1 MERKQFTW
9 YRSYYDALKELPA
22 EEFRDIVL
30 AVCAYALDGEETE
43 LSGVARAIF
52 TLIRPTLEV
61 GRSKAENRSRT
72 EQTSISAEQTGNR
85 PEQTKNKP
93 EQTQNKRKQTGNKPE
108 QTRKEKEGEGE
119 REEESE
125 SEREG
130 ENDMLKILPP
140 GGGNTKSPA
149 ATAGVSPFSSAV
161 AMVQADYL
169 NRVNAAASPA
179 SLDELAGFVEA
190 MGPDCCRRAFDI
202 ALDERITRWSY
213 IRGILQDKQQRGVKC
228 LADWD
233 ALDNRR
239 RERGGNGQRG
249 QERKSWTDICEEMEG
264 AT

>member
-61 GRSKAENRSRT
+61 GRSKAENRRRT

-108 QTRKEKEGEGE
+108 QTRKEKEKEKE
-119 REEESE
+119 REKESE
-125 SEREG
+125 
-130 ENDMLKILPP
+130 NDSYCSPP
-140 GGGNTKSPA
+140 PPSGPKRFVPPTLAEVQSYVAQRQSPVDPQGFIDFYASKGWMVGKTPMKDWKA
-149 ATAGVSPFSSAV
+149 AC
-161 AMVQADYL
+161 
-169 NRVNAAASPA
+169 RNA
-179 SLDELAGFVEA
+179 ETWE
-190 MGPDCCRRAFDI
+190 
-202 ALDERITRWSY
+202 RWS
-213 IRGILQDKQQRGVKC
+213 RTEASAPPKKG
-228 LADWD
+228 LAQ
-233 ALDNRR
+233 AL
-239 RERGGNGQRG
+239 
-249 QERKSWTDICEEMEG
+249 TDRQMEKYMG
-264 AT
+264 W

>member
-93 EQTQNKRKQTGNKPE
+93 EQTENKRKQTGNKPE
-108 QTRKEKEGEGE
+108 QTRKEKEKEKE
-119 REEESE
+119 REKESE
-125 SEREG
+125 
-130 ENDMLKILPP
+130 NDSYCSPP
-140 GGGNTKSPA
+140 PPSGPKRFVPPTLAEVQSYVAQRQSPVDPQGFIDFYASKGWMVGKTPMKDWKA
-149 ATAGVSPFSSAV
+149 AC
-161 AMVQADYL
+161 
-169 NRVNAAASPA
+169 RNA
-179 SLDELAGFVEA
+179 ETWE
-190 MGPDCCRRAFDI
+190 
-202 ALDERITRWSY
+202 RWS
-213 IRGILQDKQQRGVKC
+213 RTEASAPPKKG
-228 LADWD
+228 LAQ
-233 ALDNRR
+233 AL
-239 RERGGNGQRG
+239 
-249 QERKSWTDICEEMEG
+249 TDRQMEKYMG
-264 AT
+264 W

>member
-93 EQTQNKRKQTGNKPE
+93 EQTENKRKQTGNKPE
-108 QTRKEKEGEGE
+108 QTRKEKEKEKE
-119 REEESE
+119 REKESE
-125 SEREG
+125 NDSYCSPPPPSGPKRFVPPTLAEVQSYVAERQ
-130 ENDMLKILPP
+130 
-140 GGGNTKSPA
+140 SPVDPQGFIDFYASKGWMVGKTPRKDWKA
-149 ATAGVSPFSSAV
+149 AC
-161 AMVQADYL
+161 
-169 NRVNAAASPA
+169 RNA
-179 SLDELAGFVEA
+179 ETWE
-190 MGPDCCRRAFDI
+190 
-202 ALDERITRWSY
+202 RWS
-213 IRGILQDKQQRGVKC
+213 RTEASAPPKKG
-228 LADWD
+228 LAQ
-233 ALDNRR
+233 AL
-239 RERGGNGQRG
+239 
-249 QERKSWTDICEEMEG
+249 TDRQMEKYMG
-264 AT
+264 W

>member
-108 QTRKEKEGEGE
+108 QTRKEKEKEKE
-119 REEESE
+119 REKESE
-125 SEREG
+125 
-130 ENDMLKILPP
+130 NDSYCSPP
-140 GGGNTKSPA
+140 PPSGPKRFVPPTLA
-149 ATAGVSPFSSAV
+149 E
-161 AMVQADYL
+161 VQAYVAQCQSPVDPQGFIDFYASKGWMVGKTPMKDWKAAC
-169 NRVNAAASPA
+169 RNA
-179 SLDELAGFVEA
+179 ETWE
-190 MGPDCCRRAFDI
+190 
-202 ALDERITRWSY
+202 RWS
-213 IRGILQDKQQRGVKC
+213 RTEASAPPKKG
-228 LADWD
+228 LAQ
-233 ALDNRR
+233 AL
-239 RERGGNGQRG
+239 
-249 QERKSWTDICEEMEG
+249 TDRQMEKYMG
-264 AT
+264 W